1 MSKRE
6 WGSAC
11 WFLFHTLASKV
22 KEDKFDLVKNSLWE
36 QINAICNNL
45 PCPECR
51 EHATELMRKSNKNLI
66 LSSKRNLEM
75 YLFDFHNLVNKRNNL
90 RVMKIE
96 EYDLLYSKANLY
108 NIISNFIR
116 KFLLSSKNSKLML
129 DVMHRELLVVKFRKW
144 LSDNVSY
151 FNQ

>member
-6 WGSAC
+6 WGPAC

-22 KEDKFDLVKNSLWE
+22 KEDKFEVVKNSLWE

-45 PCPECR
+45 PCHECR
-51 EHATELMRKSNKNLI
+51 QHAIELMRNANKNLI
-66 LSSKRNLEM
+66 LSSKRNLEL
-75 YLFDFHNLVNKRNNL
+75 YLFDFHNLVNKRNNS

-96 EYDLLYSKANLY
+96 DYDLLYNKANIY
-108 NIISNFIR
+108 NIISNFMR
-116 KFLLSSKNSKLML
+116 KFLLSSNNSKLML
-129 DVMHRELLVVKFRKW
+129 DVMHRELLIVKFKKW
-144 LSDNVSY
+144 LSENISN